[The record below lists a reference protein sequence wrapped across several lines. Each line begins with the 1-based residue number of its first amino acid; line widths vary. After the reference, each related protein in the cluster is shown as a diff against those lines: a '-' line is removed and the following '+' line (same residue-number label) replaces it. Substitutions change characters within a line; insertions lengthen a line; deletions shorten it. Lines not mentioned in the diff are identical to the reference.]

1 MKCSKCNGFMFRDE
15 FRQWGKVYP
24 YYRCVH
30 CGDLIDPI
38 ILQNRMDSIQGKKP
52 KKVAKPRFNW
62 T

>member
-1 MKCSKCNGFMFRDE
+1 MFRDE